1 MLHTGFRTGYHH
13 VKVNVENKKW
23 QFYAM
28 HLLSIEWLLRRTVMY
43 VRMSLARVMYT
54 WASMNFF
61 SAFYWKT
68 SHPYLLR
75 GSPANMFSGL
85 LISMQYVTIKSLFAP
100 KFLLYREKIKGS
112 VTVFW
117 LILSKKIDSPWKQN
131 TRFPLA
137 TLKCLKCCCLSA

>member
-61 SAFYWKT
+61 FS
-68 SHPYLLR
+68 LLLENK
-75 GSPANMFSGL
+75 SPL
-85 LISMQYVTIKSLFAP
+85 PTE
-100 KFLLYREKIKGS
+100 R
-112 VTVFW
+112 
-117 LILSKKIDSPWKQN
+117 LSS
-131 TRFPLA
+131 
-137 TLKCLKCCCLSA
+137 